1 MNFTRYGACTKQ
13 LAGNK
18 EHHFVALQKLYLY
31 MILVSLKL
39 DFAVRSYL
47 LQNLISTT
55 GSLATGKLCSHGD
68 FQSKLVDSEQCLMVK
83 GQCLEYL
90 FENDDL
96 QFELVQH
103 IMSEHLNPR
112 EYLMQL
118 VAGECLF
125 FHTPAKSPVIC
136 AQSSLG

>member
-1 MNFTRYGACTKQ
+1 MNFTRYGAYTKQ

-18 EHHFVALQKLYLY
+18 EYHFVALQKLYLY

-103 IMSEHLNPR
+103 IICLN
-112 EYLMQL
+112 
-118 VAGECLF
+118 
-125 FHTPAKSPVIC
+125 I
-136 AQSSLG
+136 